1 MQKKNSAALGHSLII
16 PPVMLVVSGENIAD
30 ILPDGRP
37 VPGGAALN
45 VARALGRLGAE
56 TAYLTPVSGDENGR
70 LLRRALQADGVR
82 ILPEQPSPKP
92 CSLARV
98 SVDENGQPAYAFSRD
113 GAADADFQ
121 FSDIPPLPETAAVL
135 HLVGALA
142 LDSAAGPAFEKIVR
156 AAVGLNIPV
165 CADPNIRPSLIN
177 NEKTL
182 RGRLQRVFGMAGVVK
197 LSDEDAAFLFPEN
210 PESAFAALLAAGAGM
225 VVMTRG
231 AQGAEVR
238 TSRVSAAVPTPTIQ
252 AADTVGAGD
261 CFAAALLFF
270 LHRNGILR
278 QCADGD
284 GEADSLRS
292 ALNFAAAAAAV
303 NCGRPGC
310 DPPTLAEIP
319 VAPDG

>member
-1 MQKKNSAALGHSLII
+1 
-16 PPVMLVVSGENIAD
+16 MLVVSGENIAD

-56 TAYLTPVSGDENGR
+56 TAYLTPVSGDENGQ

-82 ILPEQPSPKP
+82 ILPEKPSPKP

-98 SVDENGQPAYAFSRD
+98 SVDENGQPAYSFSRD
-113 GAADADFQ
+113 GTADADFQ
-121 FSDIPPLPETAAVL
+121 FSDIPPLPESAAVL

-142 LDSAAGPAFEKIVR
+142 LDSAAGDAFENIVR
-156 AAVGLNIPV
+156 AAAARNIPV

-177 NEKTL
+177 DEKAL
-182 RGRLQRVFGMAGVVK
+182 RGRLDRVFGMADIVK
-197 LSDEDAAFLFPEN
+197 LSDEDAEFLFPET

-231 AQGAEVR
+231 AEGAEAR
-238 TSRVSAAVPTPTIQ
+238 TARVSATVSARKIH
-252 AADTVGAGD
+252 AADTEGAGD

-270 LHRNGILR
+270 LHRNGILGR
-278 QCADGD
+278 CAR
-284 GEADSLRS
+284 GEGEHDSLRA

-310 DPPTLAEIP
+310 DPPALAEIP
-319 VAPDG
+319 VLPDC

>member
-1 MQKKNSAALGHSLII
+1 
-16 PPVMLVVSGENIAD
+16 MLVVSGENIAD

-45 VARALGRLGAE
+45 VARALGRLGADA
-56 TAYLTPVSGDENGR
+56 AYLTPVSGDENGQ

-98 SVDENGQPAYAFSRD
+98 SVDQNGQPAYAFSRA
-113 GAADADFQ
+113 GTADADFQ
-121 FSDIPPLPETAAVL
+121 FSDLPPLPDSAAVL

-142 LDSAAGPAFEKIVR
+142 LDSAAGDAFENIVR
-156 AAVGLNIPV
+156 AAAARDIPV
-165 CADPNIRPSLIN
+165 CADPNIRPSLIHD
-177 NEKTL
+177 EKTL
-182 RGRLQRVFGMAGVVK
+182 RARLNRVFALADIVK
-197 LSDEDAAFLFPEN
+197 LSDEDAAFLFPGR
-210 PESAFAALLAAGAGM
+210 PDSAFAALLAAGAGM

-231 AQGAEVR
+231 AGGAEVR
-238 TSRVSAAVPTPTIQ
+238 TPRLAATVPAREIQ

-270 LHRNGILR
+270 LHRNGILAR
-278 QCADGD
+278 CARGH
-284 GEADSLRS
+284 GESDPLRA

-303 NCGRPGC
+303 NCARPGC

-319 VAPDG
+319 VSPDG